1 MLTELRQYTTHT
13 AQTATPGQLVV
24 MLYDGFLRFAGQGKA
39 AMERGD
45 LGEAGHRLTR
55 AQDIVTELRVSLDM
69 TQGVVAQNLAS
80 IYDYVGERLTGAR
93 LSREPERIT
102 EAMRL
107 HGRPAHR
114 VGPDRLHAEARE
126 HDEPAGGRRQPCWM
140 SSAT

>member
-45 LGEAGHRLTR
+45 LGEAGKRLTR

-69 TQGVVAQNLAS
+69 TQGAVSQNLAS
-80 IYDYVGERLTGAR
+80 IYEYVGERLTAAR
-93 LSREPERIT
+93 LSQDTAQID
-102 EAMRL
+102 EAVRHMSELRSAWVQIAATA
-107 HGRPAHR
+107 RPASER
-114 VGPDRLHAEARE
+114 RGPVLGVNL
-126 HDEPAGGRRQPCWM
+126 AG
-140 SSAT
+140 

>member
-45 LGEAGHRLTR
+45 LGEAGQRLTR

-69 TQGVVAQNLAS
+69 TQGEISRNLAS
-80 IYDYVGERLTGAR
+80 LYDYVGERLTGAR
-93 LSREPERIT
+93 LSREPEQIS
-102 EAMRL
+102 EAMRCMGEL
-107 HGRPAHR
+107 RTAWAQIAGTPKPTRGAGRPA
-114 VGPDRLHAEARE
+114 VGVNL
-126 HDEPAGGRRQPCWM
+126 AG
-140 SSAT
+140 